1 MMNPKEK
8 ALAISYV
15 LTQLLKDNL
24 DVAILEMRESK
35 DQDANRLFDKLEK
48 LRGASNNAFRIVERN
63 VGNDLDD
70 LKSDIERVLEELW
83 G

>member
-1 MMNPKEK
+1 MNTKEK
-8 ALAISYV
+8 SLALSYV

-35 DQDANRLFDKLEK
+35 DADAGRLFDKLEK

-70 LKSDIERVLEELW
+70 LKADIERVLEELW

>member
-1 MMNPKEK
+1 MNAKEK
-8 ALAISYV
+8 ALALSYV

-24 DVAILEMRESK
+24 DVAVLEMRESK
-35 DQDANRLFDKLEK
+35 DADAGKLDDKLAK
-48 LRGASNNAFRIVERN
+48 LRGASNNAFRILERN

-70 LKSDIERVLEELW
+70 LKSDIEKVLEELW

>member
-1 MMNPKEK
+1 MNAKEK
-8 ALAISYV
+8 SLALSYV

-35 DQDANRLFDKLEK
+35 DADANRLFDKLEK

-63 VGNDLDD
+63 VGDNLDD

>member
-1 MMNPKEK
+1 MNAKEK
-8 ALAISYV
+8 SLALSYV

-24 DVAILEMRESK
+24 DVAILEMRESR
-35 DQDANRLFDKLEK
+35 DEDANRLFDKLEK

>member
-1 MMNPKEK
+1 MNAKEK
-8 ALAISYV
+8 ALALSYV

-24 DVAILEMRESK
+24 DVAVLEMRESR
-35 DQDANRLFDKLEK
+35 DADAGKLDDKLAK
-48 LRGASNNAFRIVERN
+48 LRGASNNAFRILERN

-70 LKSDIERVLEELW
+70 LKSDIEKVLEELW

>member
-1 MMNPKEK
+1 MNTKEK
-8 ALAISYV
+8 SLALSYV

-35 DQDANRLFDKLEK
+35 DADANRLFDKLQK

-63 VGNDLDD
+63 VGDNLDD

>member
-1 MMNPKEK
+1 MNTKEK
-8 ALAISYV
+8 SLALSYV

-35 DQDANRLFDKLEK
+35 DADANRLFDKLEK

>member
-1 MMNPKEK
+1 MNAKEK
-8 ALAISYV
+8 ALALSYV

-35 DQDANRLFDKLEK
+35 DADVGRLYDKLEK

-70 LKSDIERVLEELW
+70 LKADIERVLEELW

>member
-1 MMNPKEK
+1 MTPKEK

>member
-1 MMNPKEK
+1 MNAKEK
-8 ALAISYV
+8 ALALSYV

-35 DQDANRLFDKLEK
+35 DADVGRLYDKLEK

-70 LKSDIERVLEELW
+70 LKTDIERVLEELW

>member
-1 MMNPKEK
+1 MNAKEK
-8 ALAISYV
+8 SLALSYV

-24 DVAILEMRESK
+24 DVAILEMKESK
-35 DQDANRLFDKLEK
+35 DADAGRLFDKLEK

-63 VGNDLDD
+63 VGNDIDD
-70 LKSDIERVLEELW
+70 LKADIERVLEELW

>member
-1 MMNPKEK
+1 MNAKEK
-8 ALAISYV
+8 SLALSYV

-24 DVAILEMRESK
+24 DVAILEMKESK
-35 DQDANRLFDKLEK
+35 DADAGRLFDKLEK

-70 LKSDIERVLEELW
+70 LKADIERVLEELW

>member
-1 MMNPKEK
+1 MNAKEK
-8 ALAISYV
+8 SLALSYV

-24 DVAILEMRESK
+24 DVAILEMKESK
-35 DQDANRLFDKLEK
+35 DADAGRLFDKLQK

-70 LKSDIERVLEELW
+70 LKADIERVLEELW

>member
-1 MMNPKEK
+1 MNPKEK

-24 DVAILEMRESK
+24 DVAILEMRESR
-35 DQDANRLFDKLEK
+35 DQDANRLFDKLQK

-70 LKSDIERVLEELW
+70 LKADIERVLEELW

>member
-1 MMNPKEK
+1 MNAKEK
-8 ALAISYV
+8 SLALSYV

-35 DQDANRLFDKLEK
+35 DADANRLFDKLEK

-70 LKSDIERVLEELW
+70 LKADIERVLEELW

>member
-1 MMNPKEK
+1 MNPKEK

-24 DVAILEMRESK
+24 DVAILEMRESR
-35 DQDANRLFDKLEK
+35 DQDANRLFDKLQK

-70 LKSDIERVLEELW
+70 LKADIERVIEELW

>member
-1 MMNPKEK
+1 VNAKEK
-8 ALAISYV
+8 ALALSYV

-24 DVAILEMRESK
+24 DVAVLEMRESR
-35 DQDANRLFDKLEK
+35 DADAGKLDDKLAK
-48 LRGASNNAFRIVERN
+48 LRGASNNAFRILERN

-70 LKSDIERVLEELW
+70 LKEDVEKVLEELW

>member
-1 MMNPKEK
+1 MNPKEK

-24 DVAILEMRESK
+24 DVAILEMRESR
-35 DQDANRLFDKLEK
+35 DQDANRLFDKLQK